1 MLAVDY
7 ALTWSEDGTNGNHND
22 AYPDWGFD
30 DCTNFISQA
39 AHAAHHHMTGSGDGC
54 RYEGT
59 ATEWYIRPN
68 PDPPFWCV
76 GDFPDWEWSTS
87 WTVTWDFRNYFAY
100 QHDYAQVIGWTLDH
114 TLANYYLTLGDVIQ
128 LEYLN
133 NQGQWINYHTMIV
146 TMQDDD
152 RLYVT
157 YHSNIDG
164 MDEVN
169 RPLDEIDTDPTHRYV
184 LIKMLPGDPN
194 AVSLV
199 AINANAQ
206 WQWLPFLTGLL
217 LLAFVVARLS
227 FSGRRKTAIPNS
239 G

>member
-1 MLAVDY
+1 
-7 ALTWSEDGTNGNHND
+7 
-22 AYPDWGFD
+22 
-30 DCTNFISQA
+30 
-39 AHAAHHHMTGSGDGC
+39 
-54 RYEGT
+54 
-59 ATEWYIRPN
+59 
-68 PDPPFWCV
+68 
-76 GDFPDWEWSTS
+76 
-87 WTVTWDFRNYFAY
+87 
-100 QHDYAQVIGWTLDH
+100 
-114 TLANYYLTLGDVIQ
+114 
-128 LEYLN
+128 
-133 NQGQWINYHTMIV
+133 MIV

-184 LIKMLPGDPN
+184 LIQMLPGDPN